1 MALLSIS
8 GLQAG
13 YETGQVLF
21 DVDLEVEEQEV
32 VALLGRNGAGKTTTM
47 NAVMGADVPNVLGGS
62 IEFDGTEL
70 IGRPSHEISRF
81 GVSLVPEARRTF
93 RELTVTENLRL
104 AHNHASDPL
113 SVDEVL
119 ERFPELREMRDRPA
133 KNMSGGEQQM
143 LAIGRA
149 LRGKTELLLLDEPT
163 EGLAPQIVED
173 VIDAIERIQEQ
184 DIPILVVEQNL
195 NTIFEVADR
204 VFILE
209 QGRNVYEG
217 TVAELRDDTETQQQ
231 YLGVGTNPDVEAFD

>member
-143 LAIGRA
+143 LAIARSLVA
-149 LRGKTELLLLDEPT
+149 NPELMLLDEPC
-163 EGLAPQIVED
+163 EGLAPFIVRRIESIIED
-173 VIDAIERIQEQ
+173 INADRDVT
-184 DIPILVVEQNL
+184 ILLVEQNVAVAMA
-195 NTIFEVADR
+195 VADR
-204 VFILE
+204 HYILDE
-209 QGRNVYEG
+209 GRIVDEV
-217 TVAELRDDTETQQQ
+217 TPERLREDEELKQR
-231 YLGVGTNPDVEAFD
+231 YLGV